1 MRCVEMSL
9 RADRR
14 SVEPGAVVSL
24 AVVVE
29 LVAHGQAVEAE
40 RPPMACALALDV
52 SGSMQGE
59 PIEQL
64 IMSVDK
70 LTELCSPADRLAVA
84 VFSDGASEVVPLTP
98 MDPAGRRL
106 VRSRVHRLVANG
118 RTNLEAGLEK
128 AAALLSSAPEHCR
141 RSVLL
146 LSDGVPNVGRT
157 STDSLAELARGYR
170 GRLSVSSLGY
180 GPDHHE
186 DVLARIAEA
195 GGGAYRFIPHPAS
208 CRREL
213 AQALGAQGDV
223 VVDGLELTLVP
234 AEGVEIVQLY
244 GAHRPRFGVGL
255 TLPLADMED
264 GGRQRVALELRLTRP
279 LSADGELLRARL
291 AHRVASSRE
300 LCEESA
306 RATIDVKRG
315 PSEVDVEGLRGVLLV
330 RGEATRAAARAQAD
344 RQGFEG
350 AAATLRAFLREVDAS
365 PGFVADDGSE
375 LAELREAL
383 LDEAVAYERRPSAE
397 AYSTFRKHTMVSKLS
412 FDAASVLS
420 RTSKAFHT
428 ATAGNFPEAYVVVL
442 EGPSA
447 GARHRL
453 RESNPLGR
461 TKAAAIVL
469 PSPSVSRMH
478 AEIYALEG
486 DYWICDLGTT
496 NSTVVNGKRLGQAP
510 HKLEPGDEIA
520 LGEVRLRYE
529 QVAS

>member
-1 MRCVEMSL
+1 MRCVEMRL

-14 SVEPGAVVSL
+14 SVEPGVVVTL

-29 LVAHGQAVEAE
+29 LVARGPAVEAE

-64 IMSVDK
+64 IASVDK
-70 LTELCSPADRLAVA
+70 LTELTSPTDQLAVA
-84 VFSDGASEVVPLTP
+84 VFSDGASEIVPLTS
-98 MDPAGRRL
+98 MDPAGKRL

-128 AAALLSSAPEHCR
+128 AAALLASAPEACR
-141 RSVLL
+141 KSVLL

-157 STDSLAELARGYR
+157 STDALAELVRGYR
-170 GRLSVSSLGY
+170 KSYSVSSLGY

-186 DVLARIAEA
+186 DVLAGIANA
-195 GGGAYRFIPHPAS
+195 GGGSYRFIPHPAS

-223 VVDGLELTLVP
+223 VADGLELTIVP
-234 AEGVEIVQLY
+234 ADGVEILRLY
-244 GAHRPRFGVGL
+244 GTHRPRFGAGL
-255 TLPLADMED
+255 ILPLADMED
-264 GGRQRVALELRLTRP
+264 GGTQRVALELRLTRP
-279 LSADGELLRARL
+279 LSSDGELFRAKL
-291 AHRVASSRE
+291 VHRAASTRE
-300 LCEESA
+300 LHERSA
-306 RATIDVKRG
+306 RATIDVRSG
-315 PSEVDVEGLRGVLLV
+315 GSEPDLEGLRGVYVV
-330 RGEATRAAARAQAD
+330 RGEALRAEARAQAD
-344 RQGFEG
+344 RGSFEG
-350 AAATLRAFLREVDAS
+350 AAAMLRAFLREVDAS
-365 PGFVADDGSE
+365 PGFIADDGSE

-397 AYSTFRKHTMVSKLS
+397 AYSTFRKHTMVSKRSL
-412 FDAASVLS
+412 DAAAVPS
-420 RTSKAFHT
+420 RTSKAFGL
-428 ATAGNFPEAYVVVL
+428 ATAGNYPEAYVVVL
-442 EGPSA
+442 EGPTA

-461 TKAAAIVL
+461 TKAAAIML

-496 NSTVVNGKRLGQAP
+496 NSTIVNGARLGQAP
-510 HKLEPGDEIA
+510 HKLAHGDEIA
-520 LGEVRLRYE
+520 LGDVRLRYE
-529 QVAS
+529 QAAR